1 MKDMSLKLNQSNF
14 YVFVVHTACTT
25 CLNLELSSYS
35 CLYLSLQDGDTALHM
50 SSMNGHLN
58 IVRLLLDAGSRDG
71 PDKVG
76 CKSNIFVH

>member
-25 CLNLELSSYS
+25 CLNLSS

-50 SSMNGHLN
+50 SSMSGHLN
-58 IVRLLLDAGSRDG
+58 IVRLLLDSGSRDG
-71 PDKVG
+71 PDNVG
-76 CKSNIFVH
+76 CKSNIVMY